1 MSSLIMINGRDVQ
14 IALLA
19 GGMGKRLGIDAPKC
33 LLKIGNSTILD
44 ICVEG
49 LIKNGFKDKEF
60 ILMLGYKHEM
70 VKEHVRDGERYGIKV
85 KYSIDPKHS
94 IGWGKGK
101 AFKYALL
108 NNTID
113 RSRRTLVTFPDD
125 IMLEDGIYAKFMQD
139 HLEAVSRYGVYA
151 SITLIDKVEY
161 PYGIAK
167 LDDSNNIVE
176 FIEKPMLSIPT
187 SIGLYI
193 FEPAVYSII
202 DEHVDMDNPKAVELE
217 SVIFPIL
224 AERGLLHGFII
235 DSNSW
240 LPINTLKE
248 YERAIKVLVNHTK

>member
-1 MSSLIMINGRDVQ
+1 MINGNDTQ
-14 IALLA
+14 IAILA

-33 LLKIGNSTILD
+33 LLSIGNSTLLD
-44 ICVEG
+44 ICIEG

-60 ILMLGYKHEM
+60 ILLLGYKHEM
-70 VKEHVRDGERYGIKV
+70 VRRHVDDGKRYGIRV
-85 KYSIDPKHS
+85 KYSIDPENN

-108 NNTID
+108 NNIID
-113 RSRRTLVTFPDD
+113 RRKRTIVTFPDD
-125 IMLEDGIYAKFMQD
+125 IMLDDGIYARFMQE

-161 PYGIAK
+161 PYGTAK

-176 FIEKPMLSIPT
+176 FIEKPMLTIPT

-193 FEPAVYSII
+193 FEPKVYDMINEYI
-202 DEHVDMDNPKAVELE
+202 DMNSQKAVELE

-224 AERGLLHGFII
+224 AKKGLLHGFII
-235 DSNSW
+235 NSGSW
-240 LPINTLKE
+240 LSINTLKE
-248 YERAIKVLVNHTK
+248 YEKAIKVLVNRTR